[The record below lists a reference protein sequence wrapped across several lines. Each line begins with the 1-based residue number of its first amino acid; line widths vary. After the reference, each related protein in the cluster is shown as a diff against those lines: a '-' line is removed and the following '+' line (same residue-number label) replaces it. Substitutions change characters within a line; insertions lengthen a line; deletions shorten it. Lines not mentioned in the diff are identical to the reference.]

1 MDPGTIFVRAWFV
14 WKRQVR
20 PTDAFESGQRN
31 AAEYDLECEI
41 DHLAS
46 YVYQV
51 GMAHLSRTSRDFASQ
66 AMELSREVDS
76 LVESVQST
84 RLTQAEKE
92 KYHSYLRYTQ
102 QVLDALGSC
111 HIPER

>member
-1 MDPGTIFVRAWFV
+1 MDPGTMFVRAWFA

-20 PTDAFESGQRN
+20 PTDAFESGRRN

-46 YVYQV
+46 YVYQL
-51 GMAHLSRTSRDFASQ
+51 GTAHLSRISRDFASQ
-66 AMELSREVDS
+66 AMELSREADALVKS
-76 LVESVQST
+76 VESA
-84 RLTQAEKE
+84 RLTPAEKE
-92 KYHSYLRYTQ
+92 KYYSYLRYTQ